1 MCSIQQI
8 CCMIHSSAQRS
19 YSPTYEYYL
28 LSKLYISYSGKNSIG
43 LSVNL
48 SEYKGLGS
56 PGRVM
61 KKKNLLYKISF
72 KGMLQFSNWKE
83 FLHIIHNLVIVIYTY
98 LGLPRA
104 SKEL

>member
-1 MCSIQQI
+1 MTFWSLKSEVILRWILSALNSEIISSSAAGNMCSIQQI

-61 KKKNLLYKISF
+61 KKK
-72 KGMLQFSNWKE
+72 
-83 FLHIIHNLVIVIYTY
+83 TY
-98 LGLPRA
+98 YI
-104 SKEL
+104 KFH